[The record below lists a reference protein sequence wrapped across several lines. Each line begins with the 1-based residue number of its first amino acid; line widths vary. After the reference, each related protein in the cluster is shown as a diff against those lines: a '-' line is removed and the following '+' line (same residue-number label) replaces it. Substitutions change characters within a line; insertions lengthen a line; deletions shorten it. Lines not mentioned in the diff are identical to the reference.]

1 MKPATLP
8 KGKENPVQVFFFL
21 LRLADTNEAI
31 RTGFGK
37 RFSAVKTFAKDEEMG
52 LGNIVLRAK
61 RFELKSEHNLGLK
74 IMLWLSA
81 LRAH

>member
-1 MKPATLP
+1 LP
-8 KGKENPVQVFFFL
+8 KGKEDPVQVFFFL
-21 LRLADTNEAI
+21 LWLANTNEAI
-31 RTGFGK
+31 RARLWK
-37 RFSAVKTFAKDEEMG
+37 WFSAVKTFAKDEEMG